1 MRFWVLGFQGFAT
14 YPNFKVL
21 GFQGLATIK
30 ILRSWVFRVSLHI
43 KILRSWVSRVLRHNT
58 ILRSWVSRVPR
69 QKGCARSKIHQGPRS
84 WTQRTQDLEPFWNLG
99 TSLVCTSVH
108 HLGHPL
114 RYLGLRQKTPF
125 RTNTCILTTRLG
137 DLAPSLVMAATQRPL
152 PIPCRVSLASPDPA
166 SHRTPAIV
174 RYQPSPKQV

>member
-1 MRFWVLGFQGFAT
+1 MVLGPRSFKSRDIKILRVWVLGFQGFAT

-30 ILRSWVFRVSLHI
+30 ILRSWVFRVSLNI

-69 QKGCARSKIHQGPRS
+69 QKGRARSKIHQGPRP

-99 TSLVCTSVH
+99 TSLVEKLVFT
-108 HLGHPL
+108 
-114 RYLGLRQKTPF
+114 
-125 RTNTCILTTRLG
+125 G
-137 DLAPSLVMAATQRPL
+137 DE
-152 PIPCRVSLASPDPA
+152 IEVSLAS
-166 SHRTPAIV
+166 SL
-174 RYQPSPKQV
+174 Q

>member
-1 MRFWVLGFQGFAT
+1 MPRDIKILRFCVLGFQGFAT

-43 KILRSWVSRVLRHNT
+43 KILRFWVSKVLRHNT

-69 QKGCARSKIHQGPRS
+69 QKGRARSRIHQGPRP

-99 TSLVCTSVH
+99 TSLLQGSQSPTVPQDTQHFISTQQLFQNPHQAPDRTLSSLPGTPWHSSSRVTRAV
-108 HLGHPL
+108 P
-114 RYLGLRQKTPF
+114 GLAA
-125 RTNTCILTTRLG
+125 G
-137 DLAPSLVMAATQRPL
+137 LVPNQ
-152 PIPCRVSLASPDPA
+152 
-166 SHRTPAIV
+166 
-174 RYQPSPKQV
+174 

>member
-30 ILRSWVFRVSLHI
+30 ILRSWV
-43 KILRSWVSRVLRHNT
+43 SRVLRHNT

-69 QKGCARSKIHQGPRS
+69 QKGRARSKIHQGLRP

-99 TSLVCTSVH
+99 TSLLPGALCSLLYSCFYSCFVILSRSH
-108 HLGHPL
+108 ALFLPALIRLPL
-114 RYLGLRQKTPF
+114 SPLLSRSSHS
-125 RTNTCILTTRLG
+125 
-137 DLAPSLVMAATQRPL
+137 ALVL
-152 PIPCRVSLASPDPA
+152 
-166 SHRTPAIV
+166 
-174 RYQPSPKQV
+174 